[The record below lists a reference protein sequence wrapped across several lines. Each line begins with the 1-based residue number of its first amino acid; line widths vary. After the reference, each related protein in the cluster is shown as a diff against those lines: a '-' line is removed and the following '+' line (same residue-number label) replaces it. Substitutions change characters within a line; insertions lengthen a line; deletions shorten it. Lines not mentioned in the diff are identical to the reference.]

1 MGAGAVF
8 DVASAPTW
16 LRLMWRL
23 PLVDRFAYPRLVAG
37 GHGYLAVDD
46 PAVFDTK
53 DALARGGEILPEGD
67 EAPGSVHPWLGVT
80 LVAVALGTRRP
91 PDPPVTAGGQ
101 PSRSPFTAR

>member
-53 DALARGGEILPEGD
+53 DAMARGWKILPEGD
-67 EAPGSVHPWLGVT
+67 EAPGSRIRPDWASPWWPLRWAP
-80 LVAVALGTRRP
+80 AVRLIRR
-91 PDPPVTAGGQ
+91 
-101 PSRSPFTAR
+101 